1 MNNKETKKMSPTSVL
16 LGGDLNCYNVARAFH
31 EEYGVTS
38 YAFGRYV
45 SAPTKYSRLV
55 KFQAVENLDTDE
67 IMFQVLS
74 DFSEKHKGE
83 QLILFACNDEYS
95 DVFARIKSKL
105 PEFVFPYPEE
115 NLRPLLSRKAE
126 FYEICNK
133 YDVPHPKTFIA
144 EKKVS
149 ADDMSEGSLGF
160 EYPIVIKPSSS
171 IAYWQHPFDGMD
183 KVFFAKDARNATAI
197 VNKIFDSGY
206 DDKIIIQE
214 TIAGTDANMRVLTMF
229 SDSNA
234 KVRAICL
241 GNTMIEEHVPSAIGN
256 HAAIITEKLDDFPQ
270 IANIV
275 TMLEDLHYTG
285 FSNFDIKLREGTTND
300 FNVFEINLR
309 QGRSNYYAT
318 ASGMNVA
325 KLATEVYNSDGSD
338 IQLFEEPHFW
348 HHVPKTIAYKYC
360 ENPELVSTAKK
371 LEEAGRITC
380 SLDYAPDLRFNPKRR
395 AIVWAQM
402 HRQHKKFRQW
412 YPKR

>member
-1 MNNKETKKMSPTSVL
+1 MSKEKTKKISPTPVL

-67 IMFQVLS
+67 VMLQVLS
-74 DFSEKHKGE
+74 DFRDKHKDE
-83 QLILFACNDEYS
+83 HLILFACNDEYS
-95 DVFARIKSKL
+95 DVFARIKEKL
-105 PEFVFPYPEE
+105 PEFVFPYPEAH
-115 NLRPLLSRKAE
+115 LRPTLSRKAE
-126 FYEICNK
+126 FYEICDK
-133 YDVPHPKTFIA
+133 YGVPHPKTFVVENKVEAA
-144 EKKVS
+144 E
-149 ADDMSEGSLGF
+149 MSPEMLGF

-183 KVFFAKDARNATAI
+183 KVFFAKNPNQAAEI

-206 DDKIIIQE
+206 DDKVVIQE
-214 TIAGTDANMRVLTMF
+214 TIAGTDANMRVLTLF
-229 SDSNA
+229 SDANA
-234 KVRAICL
+234 KVRAMCL

-256 HAAIITEKLDDFPQ
+256 HAAIVTEKLDDFPQ
-270 IANIV
+270 ITNIV
-275 TMLEDLHYTG
+275 AMLEDLHYTG
-285 FSNFDIKLREGTTND
+285 FSNFDIKLREGTVND

-325 KLATEVYNSDGSD
+325 KLATEVYNSEGTDV
-338 IQLFEEPHFW
+338 QFFEEPHFW
-348 HHVPKTIAYKYC
+348 HHVPRSIAYKYC
-360 ENPELVSTAKK
+360 ENEHLVAMAKR
-371 LEEAGRITC
+371 LESEDKITC
-380 SLDYAPDLRFNPKRR
+380 SLTYSPDLKLNPKRR

-402 HRQHKKFRQW
+402 HRQHKKFKQW

>member
-1 MNNKETKKMSPTSVL
+1 MKTKDTEKMHPTPVL

-31 EEYGVTS
+31 EQYGVTS

-45 SAPTKYSRLV
+45 SAPTKFSRLIN
-55 KFQAVENLDTDE
+55 FQAVENLDTDE
-67 IMFQVLS
+67 VMLDVLTAFK
-74 DFSEKHKGE
+74 DKHKDE
-83 QLILFACNDEYS
+83 HLILFACNDEYS
-95 DVFARIKSKL
+95 DVFARIKNKL

-115 NLRPLLSRKAE
+115 NLRPMLSRKAE
-126 FYEICNK
+126 FYEICDK
-133 YDVPHPKTFIA
+133 YGVPHPKTFIA
-144 EKKVS
+144 KNKVS
-149 ADDMSEGSLGF
+149 TAEMEADKLDF

-171 IAYWQHPFDGMD
+171 IAYWQHPFEGMD
-183 KVFFAKDARNATAI
+183 KVFFAQNPNQAAEI

-206 DDKIIIQE
+206 DDKVVIQE

-229 SDSNA
+229 SDANA
-234 KVRAICL
+234 KVRAMCL

-256 HAAIITEKLDDFPQ
+256 HAAIVTEKVSDFPQ

-275 TMLEDLHYTG
+275 AMLEDLHYTG
-285 FSNFDIKLREGTTND
+285 FSNFDIKLREGTTDD

-325 KLATEVYNSDGSD
+325 KLATEVFNSDESD
-338 IQLFEEPHFW
+338 VEVFEEPHFW
-348 HHVPKTIAYKYC
+348 HHVPKSIAYDYC
-360 ENPELVSTAKK
+360 ENPSLIKTAKK
-371 LEEAGRITC
+371 LEKEGKITC
-380 SLDYAPDLRFNPKRR
+380 SLEYPPDLKHNIKRR

-412 YPKR
+412 YPK